1 MTTGGSSYT
10 GGREPMTDK
19 STERIES
26 TQLGD
31 DKLQCAV
38 SGMRGWRPTM
48 EDQHIMQVPLCKE
61 LSDHCLFAIFD
72 GHGGGL
78 TSQFLQHK
86 FQQTLMERP
95 SLKQYIGLR
104 PRGRSDVRGIKLLQT
119 ALQETF
125 EHLDRELEVLQ
136 NQVNHIVGRRHEF
149 RQFQLMKQQQQQQQQ
164 QQQLTATAL
173 GNGALPI
180 QRSLSSPYA
189 AATQTPLPTPPTERS
204 GSTAIVVLLTPT
216 HIITANTGDSRA
228 ILRRHGRVVPLSF
241 DHKPNDVPEQRR
253 ILRANGVVKNRRVD
267 GDLAVSRAFGDFSYK
282 STNKKDSSQRKVIV
296 TPDFTVYPRDA
307 SGDEFLVL
315 ACDGIWDVATNQECS
330 EYVQNMLTNGETDL
344 GYICEDALDLCLKRK
359 SRDNMTMMIVS
370 LPGIQIDVSSR
381 ATLQNAFWRTH
392 RQIQSLGSSL
402 QNVKGVCEAATRE
415 AALKLQAV
423 VAKPILTAY

>member
-1 MTTGGSSYT
+1 MATGGASAGTAYGC
-10 GGREPMTDK
+10 GGRVPVTEK
-19 STERIES
+19 STERMAVS
-26 TQLGD
+26 AQQQHQGVDT
-31 DKLQCAV
+31 KLQCAV

-48 EDQHIMQVPLCKE
+48 EDQHIMQVALCNE
-61 LSDHCLFAIFD
+61 LPDHCLFAIFD

-78 TSQFLQHK
+78 TSQFLQQK
-86 FQQTLMERP
+86 FRHTLLERP
-95 SLKQYIGLR
+95 SLQQYIASR
-104 PRGRSDVRGIKLLQT
+104 PRSRSDVRGIKLLQT
-119 ALQETF
+119 ALQQTF
-125 EHLDRELEVLQ
+125 EHLDHELEGLQ
-136 NQVNHIVGRRHEF
+136 NQVNHIMARRHEF
-149 RQFQLMKQQQQQQQQ
+149 RQFQLQQQQQQ
-164 QQQLTATAL
+164 TPAVGHGSSSPT
-173 GNGALPI
+173 PE
-180 QRSLSSPYA
+180 SLSSHFIP
-189 AATQTPLPTPPTERS
+189 PPPTERS

-241 DHKPNDVPEQRR
+241 DHKPNDVPEHRR
-253 ILRANGVVKNRRVD
+253 ILRANGMVRNRRVD

-282 STNKKDSSQRKVIV
+282 SSCNQNDRSLRKVIV